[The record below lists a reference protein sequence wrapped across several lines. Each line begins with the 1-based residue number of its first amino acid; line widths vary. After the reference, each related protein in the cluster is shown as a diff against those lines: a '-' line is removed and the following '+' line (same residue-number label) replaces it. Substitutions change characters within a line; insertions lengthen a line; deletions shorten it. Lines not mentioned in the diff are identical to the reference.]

1 MKNIKIYQVF
11 HKNAQ
16 TLQSRF
22 VEPIQVGTG
31 ETLSCECVRDNQC
44 DNISSKNGSY
54 CELTAQYWAWKNDKI
69 SEYLGIMH
77 YRRLFDFSNIR
88 YELDINGVIVD
99 QTLGLDFQAK
109 YGYFDENIE
118 LVVSKYDIVLPK
130 LWSVKNVGFKS
141 LKEHYI
147 KAPYHIESHLQ
158 ITQDAVKELYPEYL
172 SDFQIVLDGHEGYFT
187 NMFIMKRDY
196 FERYSQWLFD
206 ILSLVES
213 KVSLDGLN
221 IQEKR
226 VFGYLSERLLNVWIA
241 HEKRTNSSLK
251 IGTLDRVFVENTDV
265 KESYNY
271 VDLPTSNVVSA
282 VIASDNN
289 YVPHLGALIKSI
301 FTFFDS
307 KYFLTHQLDFI
318 YDKNTVNKVWLDFLN
333 KVLPDKDTQKTLQQ
347 AIGYLF
353 IKDLKLEKVIFLY
366 GIGSN
371 GKSVIFEII
380 KGILSVDMMTN
391 YSLASLT
398 NHLGYQLADLNN
410 KLINYGTDISM
421 KNVDLAIFKQ
431 IASGEPIGT
440 RQIREKAFTM
450 KNYAKLIFNVNKLD
464 DADVENTHGFGRRL
478 LFIPFEQFIDK
489 QDQDKN
495 LHKKILENKTG
506 VMNWI
511 IEGIEEV
518 LKNEEIFV
526 SEKCENFL
534 DNFKRES
541 SPIQL
546 FLEDSHLIP
555 TTQDTNEIIDFQQM
569 YEMYREFCK
578 KQGEKAV
585 AQRNLNADLKRLGY
599 EFKRKKQGNVWFLRV
614 N

>member
-1 MKNIKIYQVF
+1 MENIIEENTKFDEKNTEEIAIKKKLNILLYNIITFDANEWEEIHNQLNEGIVG
-11 HKNAQ
+11 KN
-16 TLQSRF
+16 
-22 VEPIQVGTG
+22 V
-31 ETLSCECVRDNQC
+31 
-44 DNISSKNGSY
+44 SSKDCYRIGFIKYLIEFAKENNILFAKDGNHFYIYNG
-54 CELTAQYWAWKNDKI
+54 QYWIKI
-69 SEYLGIMH
+69 SEDLLKGFLHIAAKKMGIPDSLGICVKFIKSTYEQLIESGFFEKMVQ
-77 YRRLFDFSNIR
+77 SNVTHLNLSNGTLQI
-88 YELDINGVIVD
+88 EFNGV
-99 QTLGLDFQAK
+99 
-109 YGYFDENIE
+109 E
-118 LVVSKYDIVLPK
+118 LV
-130 LWSVKNVGFKS
+130 N
-141 LKEHYI
+141 
-147 KAPYHIESHLQ
+147 
-158 ITQDAVKELYPEYL
+158 
-172 SDFQIVLDGHEGYFT
+172 
-187 NMFIMKRDY
+187 
-196 FERYSQWLFD
+196 
-206 ILSLVES
+206 
-213 KVSLDGLN
+213 
-221 IQEKR
+221 
-226 VFGYLSERLLNVWIA
+226 
-241 HEKRTNSSLK
+241 
-251 IGTLDRVFVENTDV
+251 
-265 KESYNY
+265 
-271 VDLPTSNVVSA
+271 
-282 VIASDNN
+282 
-289 YVPHLGALIKSI
+289 
-301 FTFFDS
+301 FDS

-380 KGILSVDMMTN
+380 KGILSTDMMTN

-398 NHLGYQLADLNN
+398 NHLGYQLADLHN

-546 FLEDSHLIP
+546 FLEDSHLTS
-555 TTQDTNEIIDFQQM
+555 TTQDSNETIDFQQM
-569 YEMYREFCK
+569 YEIYREFCK

>member
-1 MKNIKIYQVF
+1 MENLNIDNKYINNEKQGVIKENTKFDEKDTEEQEIKKKLNDLLSKIECF
-11 HKNAQ
+11 DPSNWAKIHDKLN
-16 TLQSRF
+16 SGM
-22 VEPIQVGTG
+22 IGTCLTSKDCYRIG
-31 ETLSCECVRDNQC
+31 FIKVLIDKAKES
-44 DNISSKNGSY
+44 NIHFGKDGNNFY
-54 CELTAQYWAWKNDKI
+54 VYNNQYWIKI
-69 SEYLGIMH
+69 SEDLLKSFLHMAAQKMGIPIG
-77 YRRLFDFSNIR
+77 LSICVKFIKST
-88 YELDINGVIVD
+88 YEQL
-99 QTLGLDFQAK
+99 
-109 YGYFDENIE
+109 
-118 LVVSKYDIVLPK
+118 
-130 LWSVKNVGFKS
+130 
-141 LKEHYI
+141 
-147 KAPYHIESHLQ
+147 IESGFFEKMVQSNVTHLNVLNGT
-158 ITQDAVKELYPEYL
+158 INID
-172 SDFQIVLDGHEGYFT
+172 LDGV
-187 NMFIMKRDY
+187 K
-196 FERYSQWLFD
+196 
-206 ILSLVES
+206 LV
-213 KVSLDGLN
+213 N
-221 IQEKR
+221 
-226 VFGYLSERLLNVWIA
+226 
-241 HEKRTNSSLK
+241 
-251 IGTLDRVFVENTDV
+251 
-265 KESYNY
+265 
-271 VDLPTSNVVSA
+271 
-282 VIASDNN
+282 
-289 YVPHLGALIKSI
+289 
-301 FTFFDS
+301 FDS
-307 KYFLTHQLDFI
+307 KHFLTHQLDFI
-318 YDKNTVNKVWLDFLN
+318 YDKNTVNQVWLDFLN

-410 KLINYGTDISM
+410 KIINYGTDISM

-440 RQIREKAFTM
+440 RQIREKSFTM

-478 LFIPFEQFIDK
+478 LFIPFEQVIEK
-489 QDQDKN
+489 KDQDKN

-555 TTQDTNEIIDFQQM
+555 TNQDTNETIDFQQM

-585 AQRNLNADLKRLGY
+585 AQRNLNADLKRLGF
-599 EFKRKKQGNVWFLRV
+599 EFKRKKQGNVWFSRV

>member
-1 MKNIKIYQVF
+1 MENIIEENTKFDEKNTEEIAIKKKLNILLYNIITFDANEWEEIHNQLNEGIVG
-11 HKNAQ
+11 KN
-16 TLQSRF
+16 
-22 VEPIQVGTG
+22 V
-31 ETLSCECVRDNQC
+31 
-44 DNISSKNGSY
+44 SSKDCYRIGFIKYLIGFAKENNILFAKDGNHFYIYNG
-54 CELTAQYWAWKNDKI
+54 QYWIKI
-69 SEYLGIMH
+69 SEDLLKGFLHIAAKKMGIPDSLSSCVKFIKST
-77 YRRLFDFSNIR
+77 Y
-88 YELDINGVIVD
+88 D
-99 QTLGLDFQAK
+99 QL
-109 YGYFDENIE
+109 
-118 LVVSKYDIVLPK
+118 
-130 LWSVKNVGFKS
+130 
-141 LKEHYI
+141 
-147 KAPYHIESHLQ
+147 IESGFFEKMVQSNVTHLNVLNGT
-158 ITQDAVKELYPEYL
+158 INID
-172 SDFQIVLDGHEGYFT
+172 LDGV
-187 NMFIMKRDY
+187 K
-196 FERYSQWLFD
+196 
-206 ILSLVES
+206 LV
-213 KVSLDGLN
+213 N
-221 IQEKR
+221 
-226 VFGYLSERLLNVWIA
+226 
-241 HEKRTNSSLK
+241 
-251 IGTLDRVFVENTDV
+251 
-265 KESYNY
+265 
-271 VDLPTSNVVSA
+271 
-282 VIASDNN
+282 
-289 YVPHLGALIKSI
+289 
-301 FTFFDS
+301 FDS
-307 KYFLTHQLDFI
+307 KHFLTHQLDFV
-318 YDKNTVNKVWLDFLN
+318 YDKNIINQIWLDFLN

-347 AIGYLF
+347 AIAYLF
-353 IKDLKLEKVIFLY
+353 IKDLKLEKIIFLY

-371 GKSVIFEII
+371 GKSVIFEIV
-380 KGILSVDMMTN
+380 KGILSTDMMTN

-478 LFIPFEQFIDK
+478 LFIPFEQVIEK
-489 QDQDKN
+489 QDQDKS

-518 LKNEEIFV
+518 LKNEEIFI

-578 KQGEKAV
+578 KQGEKSV
-585 AQRNLNADLKRLGY
+585 AQRNLNADLKRLGF
-599 EFKRKKQGNVWFLRV
+599 EWKRKKQGNVWFARF

>member
-1 MKNIKIYQVF
+1 MK
-11 HKNAQ
+11 
-16 TLQSRF
+16 
-22 VEPIQVGTG
+22 
-31 ETLSCECVRDNQC
+31 
-44 DNISSKNGSY
+44 
-54 CELTAQYWAWKNDKI
+54 
-69 SEYLGIMH
+69 
-77 YRRLFDFSNIR
+77 
-88 YELDINGVIVD
+88 
-99 QTLGLDFQAK
+99 
-109 YGYFDENIE
+109 
-118 LVVSKYDIVLPK
+118 LV
-130 LWSVKNVGFKS
+130 N
-141 LKEHYI
+141 
-147 KAPYHIESHLQ
+147 
-158 ITQDAVKELYPEYL
+158 
-172 SDFQIVLDGHEGYFT
+172 
-187 NMFIMKRDY
+187 
-196 FERYSQWLFD
+196 
-206 ILSLVES
+206 
-213 KVSLDGLN
+213 
-221 IQEKR
+221 
-226 VFGYLSERLLNVWIA
+226 
-241 HEKRTNSSLK
+241 
-251 IGTLDRVFVENTDV
+251 
-265 KESYNY
+265 
-271 VDLPTSNVVSA
+271 
-282 VIASDNN
+282 
-289 YVPHLGALIKSI
+289 
-301 FTFFDS
+301 FDS
-307 KYFLTHQLDFI
+307 KHFLTHQLDFV
-318 YDKNTVNKVWLDFLN
+318 YDKNIVNKVWLDFLN

-410 KLINYGTDISM
+410 KIINYGTDISM

-478 LFIPFEQFIDK
+478 LFIPFEQVIEK
-489 QDQDKN
+489 KDQDKN

-546 FLEDSHLIP
+546 FLEDSHLTS
-555 TTQDTNEIIDFQQM
+555 TTQDSNETIDFQQM
-569 YEMYREFCK
+569 YEIYREFCK

-585 AQRNLNADLKRLGY
+585 AQRNLNADLKRLGF
-599 EFKRKKQGNVWFLRV
+599 EFKRKKQGNVWFARV